1 MKEWENITIN
11 ERKGKYNNEWKEGR
25 ENIRMNERK
34 KEYENEWTNVYFLNV
49 DW

>member
-1 MKEWENITIN
+1 MKG
-11 ERKGKYNNEWKEGR
+11 RKGEYNNEWKEGR

-34 KEYENEWTNVYFLNV
+34 KEYENEWMNVYFLNV